1 MNLPSIQTNIKTL
14 PIKLVIRADSETRKV
29 CPNSMARKR

>member
-14 PIKLVIRADSETRKV
+14 PVKLVIRTDSVSRKV
-29 CPNSMARKR
+29 CPNSMAKR